1 MRQTR
6 LTFTPV
12 PSSSPIGTPEKR
24 AAFARTEHSPTS
36 SKISSKATSSASK
49 PSSTLKISPVE
60 NMVLPTPAPSSQIGQ
75 KDEESSDSTQTESE
89 IPVGSRIFG
98 RYARRETGGSNT
110 LPLSPQSRKESPPSK
125 ALTSS
130 EAVIF
135 DETLKR
141 KADQRK
147 PPFRKL
153 RRRLSSSAGTVS
165 SSSNEDEV
173 KPSLFRRRKQSTS
186 LDRMTSSASNEG
198 SSEEIATPKQ
208 RKRRLTRNVPQ
219 PSETDPNSEI
229 SLNQVTDDLQEDLND
244 LRDSSKFYFEY
255 AIALI
260 NFTHMQLLH
269 YHRDINYPEHLFAN
283 SIL

>member
-36 SKISSKATSSASK
+36 SKVSSKATSSASK
-49 PSSTLKISPVE
+49 PSSTFKILPVE

-98 RYARRETGGSNT
+98 RYARRETNGSNT
-110 LPLSPQSRKESPPSK
+110 LPLSPQSRKDSPPK
-125 ALTSS
+125 VLTSS
-130 EAVIF
+130 EAVVF

-141 KADQRK
+141 KADQRN

-153 RRRLSSSAGTVS
+153 RRRLSSSAGSIS

-173 KPSLFRRRKQSTS
+173 KPSLFRKRKQATL

-198 SSEEIATPKQ
+198 SSEEIVTPKQ
-208 RKRRLTRNVPQ
+208 RKRRLRRNVPQ
-219 PSETDPNSEI
+219 SSETDPYSEI
-229 SLNQVTDDLQEDLND
+229 SLNQVVDDLQEDLND
-244 LRDSSKFYFEY
+244 LRDSSEFYFEHT
-255 AIALI
+255 IALI

-269 YHRDINYPEHLFAN
+269 CYREIHHPEHFFC
-283 SIL
+283 